1 MQGQLASSLGAV
13 DHLAGSFDLI
23 AATGLLVG
31 SLLSDTLFFLK
42 VFIFKV
48 LPLIAVLQGS
58 FLFLLKINR
67 NPV

>member
-42 VFIFKV
+42 VFIFQSA
-48 LPLIAVLQGS
+48 PSYSGS
-58 FLFLLKINR
+58 SRLVSFFIKN
-67 NPV
+67 